1 MKRFLALFLV
11 CCLIVS
17 ALSVPA
23 FAADSI
29 VGRKWSCSTTGKTIT
44 VGSSDSLS
52 YVFDASL
59 GMNGFGSSPIENIY
73 SSFPGWSGI
82 KRSTSSLYTLPA
94 GSTIS
99 YSVTISVSG
108 FSGFGSSDLK
118 PLGHISVCSVTDSG
132 GWQSSVASSSS
143 ITPVISSGAYL
154 YSFSGTVTLKDY
166 VKTYAASLFFVFNL
180 TGRTNNPIN
189 GKRLTC
195 TVSSS
200 DIFVKY
206 LAGASSASEDQI
218 NSTVNNIYNTVI
230 NNNTEVIAQITNV
243 IGVLNNLFQN
253 TVQINTYLE
262 SLVGEIN
269 AMGSDL
275 DSVLSYLQQIVT
287 TLNYL
292 PRIYDKLDSIGLSSE
307 TIQALID
314 GISSSISPS
323 AADLSN
329 VEEYLSN
336 TLNQINHISDI
347 VDAISEKLD
356 ISNGW
361 FEQFAGHLVKINTDV
376 GLCSSYLQGIYN
388 TLSNFVLDD
397 TAAMRQYLKESN
409 TNILSILE
417 EIRALHDSLG
427 DEAGAQLDEI
437 IKNLVSQGTS
447 IDGIKSFVST
457 IKQNT
462 TESVKLLGDILEELK
477 KVEAE
482 NAETNDRLKGI
493 QDAIDGFEINVSNA
507 ADKVLTGGD
516 QKGLGALVSKLINHL
531 LSIVDFVT
539 DLFGGIFTS
548 IPSTISAYNDCNT
561 FWGDQKTYIY
571 TPHQLSGYT
580 GQGGNSYENSNDS
593 VQKLFAEAEKYL
605 GYPYVFGGS
614 SPETSFDCS
623 GFVCYALNHSGVY
636 SIGRTTAQGLYDAC
650 TPVDR
655 FDAKPGDLVFF
666 TGTYD
671 CADTVSHVGI
681 YAGDGKMLHC
691 GDPIQYT
698 SIDTSY
704 WQAHFYAFGRL
715 SYNVDLVRPYFV
727 SLHSSSSWD
736 REWSNI
742 YEVYVTDSDGSS
754 INFSM
759 NRDMAVITICQ
770 YDYSDSKWW
779 AYTSVSASDNYTLST
794 ASLPVRQYNSEGK
807 PYLICAYI
815 KDSDGVLVCSKPIA
829 VIDPRYYS
837 GTFSQL
843 KFVQTY
849 SCFPGSNI
857 WPSTFYGGVNSE

>member
-1 MKRFLALFLV
+1 MKRFVALLLV
-11 CCLIVS
+11 FCLMVS
-17 ALSVPA
+17 VLSVSA
-23 FAADSI
+23 FAANDAI
-29 VGRKWSCSTTGKTIT
+29 TGEAWSCITAGKSLT
-44 VGSSDSLS
+44 VGSGSGLT
-52 YVFDASL
+52 YTFDASL
-59 GMNGFGSSPIENIY
+59 SASGFGSSPCESIFDGTG
-73 SSFPGWSGI
+73 SS
-82 KRSTSSLYTLPA
+82 SSHFQRRDCSRLYELPA
-94 GSTIS
+94 GTSIYVDIT
-99 YSVTISVSG
+99 VAVSG
-108 FSGFGSSDLK
+108 LSGFGSSSLMPYGK
-118 PLGHISVCSVTDSG
+118 FSIYGVSPQGSFPGIA
-132 GWQSSVASSSS
+132 ASSSY
-143 ITPVISSGAYL
+143 IEKTLSSGEYL
-154 YSFSGTVTLKDY
+154 YSYSTSITLNNTID
-166 VKTYAASLFFVFNL
+166 TYAASLLFIFKL
-180 TGRTNNPIN
+180 LGRDGGSLSGST
-189 GKRLTC
+189 LTC
-195 TVSSS
+195 RVKSSS
-200 DIFVKY
+200 IYVKT
-206 LAGASSASEDQI
+206 LGAAASSTDKRVEQV
-218 NSTVNNIYNTVI
+218 TNNIYNTIV

-243 IGVLNNLFQN
+243 ISVLNKLFQN

-314 GISSSISPS
+314 GISSSISPA

-336 TLNQINHISDI
+336 TLNQINHISD
-347 VDAISEKLD
+347 VVGAISEKLD

-361 FEQFAGHLVKINTDV
+361 FEQFAGHLVKINTDI

-397 TAAMRQYLKESN
+397 TGAMRQYLEESN
-409 TNILSILE
+409 TNILRILE

-507 ADKVLTGGD
+507 ADKVLTDSD

-539 DLFGGIFTS
+539 DLFGSIFTS
-548 IPSTISAYNDCNT
+548 VPSTISAYNDCNT

-623 GFVCYALNHSGVY
+623 GFVCYSFNHSGVY

-655 FDAKPGDLVFF
+655 FNALPGDLVFF
-666 TGTYD
+666 TGTYNCTD
-671 CADTVSHVGI
+671 PVSHVGI
-681 YAGDGKMLHC
+681 YAGDGRMLHC

-698 SIDTSY
+698 SIDTAY
-704 WQAHFYAFGRL
+704 WQSHFYSFGRL
-715 SYNVDLVRPYFV
+715 SYN
-727 SLHSSSSWD
+727 
-736 REWSNI
+736 
-742 YEVYVTDSDGSS
+742 TG
-754 INFSM
+754 
-759 NRDMAVITICQ
+759 
-770 YDYSDSKWW
+770 SDS
-779 AYTSVSASDNYTLST
+779 
-794 ASLPVRQYNSEGK
+794 
-807 PYLICAYI
+807 
-815 KDSDGVLVCSKPIA
+815 
-829 VIDPRYYS
+829 
-837 GTFSQL
+837 
-843 KFVQTY
+843 
-849 SCFPGSNI
+849 
-857 WPSTFYGGVNSE
+857 

>member
-1 MKRFLALFLV
+1 M
-11 CCLIVS
+11 
-17 ALSVPA
+17 
-23 FAADSI
+23 
-29 VGRKWSCSTTGKTIT
+29 
-44 VGSSDSLS
+44 
-52 YVFDASL
+52 
-59 GMNGFGSSPIENIY
+59 
-73 SSFPGWSGI
+73 
-82 KRSTSSLYTLPA
+82 
-94 GSTIS
+94 
-99 YSVTISVSG
+99 
-108 FSGFGSSDLK
+108 
-118 PLGHISVCSVTDSG
+118 
-132 GWQSSVASSSS
+132 
-143 ITPVISSGAYL
+143 
-154 YSFSGTVTLKDY
+154 
-166 VKTYAASLFFVFNL
+166 
-180 TGRTNNPIN
+180 
-189 GKRLTC
+189 
-195 TVSSS
+195 
-200 DIFVKY
+200 
-206 LAGASSASEDQI
+206 
-218 NSTVNNIYNTVI
+218 
-230 NNNTEVIAQITNV
+230 
-243 IGVLNNLFQN
+243 
-253 TVQINTYLE
+253 
-262 SLVGEIN
+262 
-269 AMGSDL
+269 
-275 DSVLSYLQQIVT
+275 
-287 TLNYL
+287 
-292 PRIYDKLDSIGLSSE
+292 
-307 TIQALID
+307 
-314 GISSSISPS
+314 
-323 AADLSN
+323 
-329 VEEYLSN
+329 
-336 TLNQINHISDI
+336 
-347 VDAISEKLD
+347 
-356 ISNGW
+356 
-361 FEQFAGHLVKINTDV
+361 
-376 GLCSSYLQGIYN
+376 
-388 TLSNFVLDD
+388 
-397 TAAMRQYLKESN
+397 
-409 TNILSILE
+409 
-417 EIRALHDSLG
+417 
-427 DEAGAQLDEI
+427 
-437 IKNLVSQGTS
+437 
-447 IDGIKSFVST
+447 
-457 IKQNT
+457 
-462 TESVKLLGDILEELK
+462 KLLGDILEELK

-482 NAETNDRLKGI
+482 NVETNDRLKGI

-857 WPSTFYGGVNSE
+857 WPSTFYGGVDSE

>member
-118 PLGHISVCSVTDSG
+118 PLGRISVCSVTDSG

-218 NSTVNNIYNTVI
+218 NSTVNNIYNTV
-230 NNNTEVIAQITNV
+230 
-243 IGVLNNLFQN
+243 
-253 TVQINTYLE
+253 
-262 SLVGEIN
+262 
-269 AMGSDL
+269 
-275 DSVLSYLQQIVT
+275 
-287 TLNYL
+287 
-292 PRIYDKLDSIGLSSE
+292 
-307 TIQALID
+307 
-314 GISSSISPS
+314 
-323 AADLSN
+323 
-329 VEEYLSN
+329 
-336 TLNQINHISDI
+336 
-347 VDAISEKLD
+347 
-356 ISNGW
+356 
-361 FEQFAGHLVKINTDV
+361 
-376 GLCSSYLQGIYN
+376 
-388 TLSNFVLDD
+388 
-397 TAAMRQYLKESN
+397 
-409 TNILSILE
+409 
-417 EIRALHDSLG
+417 
-427 DEAGAQLDEI
+427 
-437 IKNLVSQGTS
+437 
-447 IDGIKSFVST
+447 T

-857 WPSTFYGGVNSE
+857 WPSTFYGGVDSE